1 MKKSLLTNLFLQRKK
16 NFYVLMKLK
25 VIILL
30 VSAFQISVAGNS
42 QSTKLNLCLNNAKI
56 GDVLKEIH
64 KQSGYDFFYAHE
76 VTDSDR
82 KIDINLKDATVDDV
96 LNLCS
101 KSFALNYEI
110 IDKVIVIEPKVKQIT
125 APVQKLTVKG
135 TVTSS
140 EDGSTI
146 PGVSVVVKG
155 KNTGVVTD
163 LNGNYSIEVIDA
175 NTVLVF
181 SCVGFEPQEVIVGDR
196 TSINIVL
203 KQSIQELEGVIVSAI
218 GTNVVVDQ
226 TGSTS
231 SVVKSAGLIKSGET
245 GMINA
250 LAGKASGVRIVKSN
264 GDPGAGSAIQ
274 IRGVNTIAGASQPLV
289 ILDGIPISNENIGGV
304 TISQQSRLDDINAK
318 DIESM
323 QILKGASAAALW
335 GSRAAN
341 GVIVITT
348 KNGKFEK
355 KPEIQYTLTQSYDF
369 ISIKTPLQ
377 DAYGQGQ
384 NGKWSGTVG
393 ESWGDKIS
401 DRSGAEDA
409 VKTTGDYFIANSG
422 KIYYPITTKNSKE
435 TFLDSNW
442 DQVFRTGK
450 FTQHSISI
458 SGGGEK
464 TTYYFSY
471 ENLNQGGIIRN
482 YDYIRNNLRLNT
494 QSKISNKVTWEN
506 KITYTNTRSNR
517 IVQAG
522 ETTNGIM
529 LGLLRSAPDFDMT
542 DYIGTYVSATGTVS
556 PDRQR
561 TYRSQYG
568 QSANAPYNNPLWT
581 LYQQKAPDNVNRFI
595 INPEIKADPTDW
607 LKLIVRGGLDYYSDF
622 RGEFYPKN
630 SSSSIRTNG
639 YWSQTDITSKEYN
652 VDGLAIATK
661 DISENLKL
669 TATLGVNLNDRQ
681 RITTYNT
688 ISPFTVNSG
697 LITTSLNPDNSST
710 SWNRE
715 LYHIRSNRGY
725 GVVNFGI
732 FNQLFV
738 SFSGALEA
746 ASTIKGTFFYPSTD
760 VAWQFTDLIKS
771 DILSFGK
778 LRFAWGK
785 VGIQP
790 APYKFTT
797 LASPGY
803 ADFGGSFTIDSEK
816 GNENLKPEIKS
827 EWEVGT
833 NLRFFKNLL
842 DLSITYYKN
851 ETKDILF
858 AVASNPSS
866 GYLYNYKNA
875 ATIQNK
881 GFEID
886 FNAKIFSSG
895 DFSASLTSNFNNNKN
910 LVVDIAGA
918 DFVDIGGSGS
928 TAKAIK
934 GYPMS
939 SFYLPGTQR
948 NDDGSFVLNANGF
961 PILSTASRVL
971 GDPNPDWRG
980 GVGLDMKW
988 KSFDFSILFEHSQ
1001 GGEYIDRTR
1010 LTLYGFGMHEDVSH
1024 EITLTEDLKANDGKV
1039 YTAGTTVRGNIV
1051 NFGAGNV
1058 LLNEAWYRTGIG
1070 GGLGFNKA
1078 NDLIVQ
1084 DATWTKL
1091 RNVTLG
1097 YALSAKDVN
1106 ILSKL
1111 LLSSIRFSVTGRDLI
1126 LWTKLVG
1133 VDPETNNYGVSN
1145 ASGMNYFNNPATR
1158 SILFNLQVNF

>member
-1 MKKSLLTNLFLQRKK
+1 MKKSLLNLFLQRKK

-25 VIILL
+25 VIVLL
-30 VSAFQISVAGNS
+30 VCAFQISGAVNS
-42 QSTKLNLCLNNAKI
+42 QETKLNLSLNNVKI
-56 GDVLKEIH
+56 GDVLKEIQ

-76 VTDSDR
+76 IADSDR
-82 KIDINLKDATVDDV
+82 KIDLNLKNANLNDV
-96 LNLCS
+96 LSLCS

-110 IDKVIVIEPKVKQIT
+110 IDKVIVIKPQVILKTIQVPKIV
-125 APVQKLTVKG
+125 VKG

-140 EDGSTI
+140 QDGSTI
-146 PGVSVVVKG
+146 PGVSVLVKG
-155 KNTGVVTD
+155 TTTGMVTD
-163 LNGNYSIEVIDA
+163 INGNYSVEVIDA

-181 SCVGFEPQEVIVGDR
+181 SCVGFEPQEVIVGNR
-196 TSINIVL
+196 TIINVIL
-203 KQSIQELEGVIVSAI
+203 RQSVQEIQGVIVSAI
-218 GTNVVVDQ
+218 GTNIVVDQ

-231 SVVKSAGLIKSGET
+231 SSVKSAAIAKSGES

-250 LAGKASGVRIVKSN
+250 MAGKASGVRIVKSN
-264 GDPGAGSAIQ
+264 GDPGSGSAIQ

-355 KPEIQYTLTQSYDF
+355 KPTIQYTLTQSYDF
-369 ISIKTPLQ
+369 VSIKTPLQ
-377 DAYGQGQ
+377 NAYGQGQ
-384 NGKWSGTVG
+384 NGVWNGTVA

-401 DRSGAEDA
+401 SRSGEADVVNA
-409 VKTTGDYFIANSG
+409 TGAYFIANSG
-422 KIYYPITTKNSKE
+422 KIYYPITTKNSRE
-435 TFLDSNW
+435 TFLDSGW
-442 DQVFRTGK
+442 DQVFHTGK
-450 FTQHSISI
+450 FTQHSLSI

-464 TTYYFSY
+464 TSYYFSY
-471 ENLNQGGIIRN
+471 ENLDQGGIIKN
-482 YDYIRNNLRLNT
+482 FDFKRNNLRLNT
-494 QSKISNKVTWEN
+494 QTKISSKIIWEN
-506 KITYTNTRSNR
+506 KITYTNTKSNR

-522 ETTNGIM
+522 ETTNGVM

-542 DYIGTYVSATGTVS
+542 DYIGSYVTAAGVVT
-556 PDRQR
+556 PNAQR

-568 QSANAPYNNPLWT
+568 QLSNAPYNNPLWT
-581 LYQQKAPDNVNRFI
+581 LYEQKSPDDVSRFI
-595 INPEIKADPTDW
+595 INPEINANPTDW
-607 LKLIVRGGLDYYSDF
+607 LKLIVRGGLDYYSDS

-630 SSSSIRTNG
+630 SSSSLRTNG
-639 YWSQTDITSKEYN
+639 RWEQTDITSKEFN
-652 VDGLAIATK
+652 VDGIAIATK
-661 DISENLKL
+661 DISKNLKL
-669 TATLGVNLNDRQ
+669 TATLGANLNDRQ
-681 RITTYNT
+681 RLTNSNAL
-688 ISPFTVNSG
+688 SPFAIDSR
-697 LITTSLNPDNSST
+697 LITTSLNPDASST
-710 SWNRE
+710 TWVRTLS
-715 LYHIRSNRGY
+715 HIRSNRGY
-725 GVVNFGI
+725 GVVNLAVFD
-732 FNQLFV
+732 QLFV

-746 ASTIKGTFFYPSTD
+746 ASTIKGKFFYPSTD

-797 LASPGY
+797 LASTGY
-803 ADFGGSFTIDSEK
+803 SSFGGSFTIDSEK
-816 GNENLKPEIKS
+816 GNPNLKPEIKT
-827 EWEVGT
+827 EWELGT
-833 NLRFFKNLL
+833 NLRFFKNKV

-851 ETKDILF
+851 EIKDILF
-858 AVASNPSS
+858 AVRSNPSS
-866 GYLYNYKNA
+866 GYLTNYKNA

-886 FNAKIFSSG
+886 LNAKVFSSG

-918 DFVDIGGSGS
+918 TTVDLGGSIGG
-928 TAKAIK
+928 TAKAVK

-939 SFYLPGTQR
+939 SFFLPGTQR
-948 NDDGSFVLNANGF
+948 NEDGSFVLSANGF
-961 PILSTASRVL
+961 PILSTSSRVL

-980 GVGLDMKW
+980 GAGLDLKW
-988 KSFDFSILFEHSQ
+988 KNIDFSILFEHSH

-1010 LTLYGFGMHEDVSH
+1010 LTLYGFGMHEDVAK

-1039 YTAGTTVRGNIV
+1039 YTAGTIVRGNIE

-1058 LLNEAWYRTGIG
+1058 LLNESWYRLGIG
-1070 GGLGFNKA
+1070 GGLGFSKA
-1078 NDLIVQ
+1078 NDLLIE

-1097 YALSAKDVN
+1097 YTLNN
-1106 ILSKL
+1106 INIVSKIKI
-1111 LLSSIRFSVTGRDLI
+1111 SSVRLSVTGRDLVT
-1126 LWTKLVG
+1126 WTKLVG